1 MLDSLNNRNLFLTL
15 LEARKVNINVSA
27 DLVFAWELSPCLPGR
42 MCIYGERDLSFSPYI
57 ATNLRWRAH
66 PMTFYNFNYLLKSY
80 VQIQS
85 HLGLVFEYMNLVE
98 HHSAHSRAHTDFC
111 YHQTISKKIL
121 SGSQRNSWKTYVV
134 YHNNNFRRSY
144 ILFFYHKSNKTD
156 FVIFR

>member
-1 MLDSLNNRNLFLTL
+1 
-15 LEARKVNINVSA
+15 
-27 DLVFAWELSPCLPGR
+27 
-42 MCIYGERDLSFSPYI
+42 
-57 ATNLRWRAH
+57 
-66 PMTFYNFNYLLKSY
+66 MTFYNFNYLLKSK

-85 HLGLVFEYMNLVE
+85 HLGLVFEHMNLVE

-144 ILFFYHKSNKTD
+144 ILFFYHKSTRLTLLFLDKIDLSVQNELALNGLLCKAW
-156 FVIFR
+156 FIRGKME